1 MRLLCRCFLVL
12 GTFMTACLVLAAC
25 GGEQG
30 QEEEAFPAE
39 ATIIDVLP
47 DCKLDVPTL
56 TAPAWL
62 GFRNLTEDT
71 VSLTM
76 TYESQGRRYS
86 GDIGELAGGQQSESN
101 FAVPLAGS
109 FQVQCSVGGVTRET
123 PITVR

>member
-1 MRLLCRCFLVL
+1 
-12 GTFMTACLVLAAC
+12 CLVLAAC

-47 DCKLDVPTL
+47 DCELDVPTI

-86 GDIGELAGGQQSESN
+86 GDIGELAAGQRSESN
-101 FAVPLAGS
+101 FVVPFAGS
-109 FQVQCSVGGVTRET
+109 FQLQCSVGGVTRET